1 MAKCPLHALTAM
13 NGQSARNMFHTEA
26 GTGPAEGVRGRPRLM
41 FVNWSNFGCPAL
53 SMNRLIEDF
62 ASLADRPT
70 YFLTAR
76 LPFQDVLDLMRRDNE
91 LALTMRTRLNVGI
104 PRLLTVGPLIAF
116 DLRVS
121 DSTTMKWKVVGT
133 LCGIFKTTHFWFTK
147 AAGSD

>member
-76 LPFQDVLDLMRRDNE
+76 LPFQDVLDLMVSSGEIKHVVRSKLLSQDSGE
-91 LALTMRTRLNVGI
+91 TMN
-104 PRLLTVGPLIAF
+104 
-116 DLRVS
+116 
-121 DSTTMKWKVVGT
+121 W
-133 LCGIFKTTHFWFTK
+133 H
-147 AAGSD
+147 